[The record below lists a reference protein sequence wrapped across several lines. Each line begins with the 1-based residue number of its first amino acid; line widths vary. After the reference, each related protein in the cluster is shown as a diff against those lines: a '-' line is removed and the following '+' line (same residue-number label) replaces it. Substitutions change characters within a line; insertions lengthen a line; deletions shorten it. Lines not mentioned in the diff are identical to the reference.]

1 MRRSQPYR
9 NKRIITVIRDLYFSG
24 HPTSFAK
31 KFEDHFPLHRG
42 DDGNAS
48 REVPIP
54 MVALVATGVSPY
66 HYYLDQLCLHG
77 LLAVCHSP
85 RVAFG

>member
-9 NKRIITVIRDLYFSG
+9 NDRIITIIRDLYFSG
-24 HPTSFAK
+24 LPTTFAE

-42 DDGNAS
+42 DDGQAR

-54 MVALVATGVSPY
+54 MVALVAMGVSMCY
-66 HYYLDQLCLHG
+66 CRSDQLCLHG
-77 LLAVCHSP
+77 LLAVRHSL
-85 RVAFG
+85 